1 MRLMVSSTFLSHDA
15 KARATMADVNRTEKI
30 RLMFILVEFF
40 TYKDHLIS
48 GPEHSGYSRHKISQL
63 DTKGIW

>member
-1 MRLMVSSTFLSHDA
+1 
-15 KARATMADVNRTEKI
+15 MADVNRTEKI

-40 TYKDHLIS
+40 TYKNHLIS